1 MPDTTEREPF
11 ATTSDL
17 ATLWRP
23 MTADELYRAENLLP
37 IVSDSLRYEAIKIGK
52 NLDDMQE
59 KLDIF
64 LAAGKLTIEEYE
76 ELVELLHEIIG
87 E

>member
-1 MPDTTEREPF
+1 MANESMLYKVLKRTIER
-11 ATTSDL
+11 
-17 ATLWRP
+17 
-23 MTADELYRAENLLP
+23 
-37 IVSDSLRYEAIKIGK
+37 GK
-52 NLDDMQE
+52 NLDDMQD

-76 ELVELLHEIIG
+76 ELVELLHEITG

>member
-1 MPDTTEREPF
+1 MLFKVLKRTIER
-11 ATTSDL
+11 
-17 ATLWRP
+17 
-23 MTADELYRAENLLP
+23 
-37 IVSDSLRYEAIKIGK
+37 GK

-76 ELVELLHEIIG
+76 FLVDLLNSIINNQG